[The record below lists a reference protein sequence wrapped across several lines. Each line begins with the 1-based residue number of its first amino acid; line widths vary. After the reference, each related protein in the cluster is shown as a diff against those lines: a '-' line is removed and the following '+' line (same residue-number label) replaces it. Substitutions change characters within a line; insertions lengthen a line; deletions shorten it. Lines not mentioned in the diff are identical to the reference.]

1 MDQNTQIPL
10 ASVVKPSFFYRIV
23 FDLLLPRQV
32 WYGGWLVTLMCIAMV
47 FETASVG
54 AVIPAMSVLMN
65 PESKSLPQWLPAWA
79 TAVAPA
85 SQEWIVLAA
94 LLAILGIF
102 IAKTI
107 VLLVLT
113 WCQTRFVA
121 DLNGSISERLFRA
134 YLQAPWTFHLERNSA
149 VLISTVIQEA
159 NVFACGC
166 SSLLVVFAEILVC
179 VGIGGVLIA
188 IEPVGALTVIVAFIG
203 ATVLFQRLTG
213 LRMKAWSDRRVV
225 HDQERLKH
233 SQQGLGAMKD
243 VKIASQ
249 EGYFVGQFSQ
259 SSRDWNAIWQRQLFL
274 TQIPRLWYELVAVFA
289 VVILALTMV
298 VQHEPVASIIP
309 RIGLFAAAAFRLLPS
324 ATRLLSSMQTIR
336 YATPAARMI
345 RKDLA
350 CESAVGA
357 AETIK
362 DFKPLDADIALDKVS
377 YRYAGAD
384 QPSLQDI
391 DLKIEKGT
399 TVGIIGESG
408 AGKST
413 LTDLVL
419 GLLDVQAGTISIGE
433 AKIQDVCRAWQRSIG
448 YVPQSIHLIDDTI
461 AKNIAFGLA
470 ESDIDT
476 EAIRCAAKAAQ
487 LSEFLSS
494 LPLGLDTV
502 VGERGVRLS
511 GGQRQRIGIA
521 RALYRSPTVL
531 VLDEATSA
539 LDVDTERS
547 LMEAINALHG
557 QKTIII
563 IAHRY
568 STVACC
574 DVLYR
579 LAGGRCVASGVPSE
593 ILPAGLNGSV

>member
-1 MDQNTQIPL
+1 M
-10 ASVVKPSFFYRIV
+10 KPSSFQGIV
-23 FDLLLPRQV
+23 FYLLAPRQV
-32 WYGGWLVTLMCIAMV
+32 WRAGWLVALMCVAMV

-54 AVIPAMSVLMN
+54 AVIPAMSVLMS
-65 PESKSLPQWLPAWA
+65 PESKSLQQWLPAWA
-79 TAVAPA
+79 TEIAPG
-85 SQEWIVLAA
+85 SQEWIVVAA
-94 LLAILGIF
+94 LLAILGLF
-102 IAKTI
+102 IIKTI
-107 VLLVLT
+107 VLLILT
-113 WCQTRFVA
+113 WAQTQFVA

-134 YLQAPWTFHLERNSA
+134 YLHAPWTFHLDRNSA

-166 SSLLVVFAEILVC
+166 SSLLMVFAEILVC

-188 IEPVGALTVIVAFIG
+188 IEPVGALTVFVAFIG

-225 HDQERLKH
+225 HDQGRLKH
-233 SQQGLGAMKD
+233 SQQGLGAIKD

-249 EGYFVGQFSQ
+249 EEYFASQFNR
-259 SSRDWNAIWQRQLFL
+259 SSREWNTIWQRQLFL

-298 VQHEPVASIIP
+298 VQHESVASIIP

-324 ATRLLSSMQTIR
+324 ATRLLSCMQTIR

-345 RKDLA
+345 RDDLT
-350 CESAVGA
+350 CESAVSSADQLA
-357 AETIK
+357 AC
-362 DFKPLDADIALDKVS
+362 KPIDADIALHRVS
-377 YRYAGAD
+377 YTYAGAD
-384 QPSLQDI
+384 QPSVRDI
-391 DLKIEKGT
+391 DLKICRGT

-413 LTDLVL
+413 LTDLIL
-419 GLLDVQAGTISIGE
+419 GLLDVQAGAISIGK
-433 AKIQDVCRAWQRSIG
+433 AKIQDVRRAWQRSIG
-448 YVPQSIHLIDDTI
+448 YVPQSIYLVDDTI
-461 AKNIAFGLA
+461 AKNIAFGFA

-476 EAIRCAAKAAQ
+476 EAVLCAAKAAQ
-487 LSEFLSS
+487 LSEFLST

-521 RALYRSPTVL
+521 RALYQNPTVL

-579 LAGGRCVASGVPSE
+579 LASGRCVASGLPSE
-593 ILPAGLNGSV
+593 MLPAGVIGSG